1 MNKYDALKN
10 AIKNVIKNNGRQEIT
25 GDILQN
31 ILVRFVDTFGS
42 DYNIKGLADANQMPD
57 TSAKCI
63 YFATESGSYR
73 NYGGLELHK
82 GEVAMLV
89 FDGGGWNKVLLVD
102 TSGFV
107 SSEYVTEIN
116 VSALNADSSFELAAA
131 IAKVPQTYRKGG
143 LTIKFIE
150 KSSNEYVM
158 YYNKNSSWSADVN
171 DWVNL
176 QSTKKTTMTI
186 EELKT
191 FPASV
196 EDAVK
201 FLKNNKDASI
211 IVLNQYGRAV
221 GTLSIYGNL
230 SRFTF
235 IEVFETQLKVKSGY
249 NSSEINGSPRKYWR
263 YYGLDNYGGGVVNR
277 GEWSEWSEMV
287 SKPFEILQSR
297 LGSVV
302 DVYNGSPTGGVTTI
316 DRVLRQIGDS
326 YEFRNKVMLI
336 SLVNEVTNKRTLY
349 YCNADTFSNNES
361 DWVEVGKGGNF
372 DELVNDAKRKIQEAV
387 DHAKTIQKGEKG
399 DKGDTGWL
407 RLVNHGTAD
416 TTFAL
421 TPNAMHVWGQVAQ
434 LRLTLGAQ
442 MPNVV
447 NEYAFEFQSPATPTN
462 LSLPATL
469 KWYNGYVTPVRA
481 NKRYQA
487 SIVNN
492 VIIMGEVE

>member
-10 AIKNVIKNNGRQEIT
+10 AVKNVIKNNGRQEIT

-42 DYNIKGLADANQMPD
+42 DYNLKGLADANQMPD

-73 NYGGLELHK
+73 NYGGLELHN

-107 SSEYVTEIN
+107 TSKYVTELNI
-116 VSALNADSSFELAAA
+116 SELNADNSFELATA
-131 IAKVPQTYRKGG
+131 IANVPQTYKKGG

-150 KSSNEYVM
+150 KTSNEYVT
-158 YYNKNSSWSADVN
+158 YYNKNSSWSTDVN

-176 QSTKKTTMTI
+176 QSTKKATMTI
-186 EELKT
+186 EELKA
-191 FPASV
+191 FPSSV

-211 IVLNQYGRAV
+211 IVLNRFGRAA

-230 SRFTF
+230 SQFTLV
-235 IEVFETQLKVKSGY
+235 EVFETQLNLKNGY
-249 NSSEINGSPRKYWR
+249 NSSEIHKSPRRYWR
-263 YYGLDNYGGGVVNR
+263 YYGLADYQSEVKR
-277 GEWSEWSEMV
+277 GEWSEWFEMV
-287 SKPFEILQSR
+287 SQPFEILQER
-297 LGSVV
+297 LNRVV
-302 DVYNGSPTGGVTTI
+302 DVYDASPNGGATTI
-316 DRVLRQIGDS
+316 GRIIRQLGDG
-326 YEFRNKVMLI
+326 YTFKDKITLI
-336 SLVNEVTNKRTLY
+336 SLVNEDTNKRTLY
-349 YCNADTFSNNES
+349 YCTAISFSPNES
-361 DWVEVGKGGNF
+361 DWIEVGKGGNS

-387 DHAKTIQKGEKG
+387 NHAKTIQKGEKG

-421 TPNAMHVWGQVAQ
+421 TPNAMHVWGEVAQ
-434 LRLTLGAQ
+434 LTLTLGAP

-469 KWYNGYVTPVRA
+469 KWYNGYVTPVHA

>member
-10 AIKNVIKNNGRQEIT
+10 AVKNVIKNNGRQEIT

-63 YFATESGSYR
+63 YFATESGNYR

-116 VSALNADSSFELAAA
+116 VSELNADSSFELAAA
-131 IAKVPQTYRKGG
+131 IAKVPQTYKKGG

-158 YYNKNSSWSADVN
+158 YYNKNSNWSTDIS

-176 QSTKKTTMTI
+176 QSTKKATMTI
-186 EELKT
+186 EELKA
-191 FPASV
+191 FPSSV
-196 EDAVK
+196 EDAIK
-201 FLKNNKDASI
+201 FLKNNKDAI
-211 IVLNQYGRAV
+211 ITILNHGRAV

-230 SRFTF
+230 STLTF
-235 IEVFETQLKVKSGY
+235 IEVFETQIKVKGGY
-249 NSSEINGSPRKYWR
+249 NSSEIQKSPRRYWR
-263 YYGLDNYGGGVVNR
+263 YYGLADYLDDVKR
-277 GEWSEWSEMV
+277 GEWSEWFEMT
-287 SKPFEILQSR
+287 SKPFDLLQSR
-297 LGSVV
+297 LNNVV
-302 DVYNGSPTGGVTTI
+302 DVFDGSPNGGATTI
-316 DRVLRQIGDS
+316 GRVMRQIGDS
-326 YEFRNKVMLI
+326 YAFKDKVTLI
-336 SLVNEVTNKRTLY
+336 SLVDEVTHKRTLY
-349 YCNADTFSNNES
+349 YCTALSFSPNES

-372 DELVNDAKRKIQEAV
+372 EELVNDAKRKIQEAV
-387 DHAKTIQKGEKG
+387 EHAKTIQKGEKG

-434 LRLTLGAQ
+434 LRLTLGAAV
-442 MPNVV
+442 PNIV

-469 KWYNGYVTPVRA
+469 KWYNNYVTPVRA

-492 VIIMGEVE
+492 IIIMGEVE

>member
-1 MNKYDALKN
+1 MAKKDALKT

-31 ILVRFVDTFGS
+31 ILVR
-42 DYNIKGLADANQMPD
+42 
-57 TSAKCI
+57 
-63 YFATESGSYR
+63 
-73 NYGGLELHK
+73 
-82 GEVAMLV
+82 
-89 FDGGGWNKVLLVD
+89 LVD
-102 TSGFV
+102 NSGEDN
-107 SSEYVTEIN
+107 EYN
-116 VSALNADSSFELAAA
+116 VSANNADSSFELAAA
-131 IAKVPQTYRKGG
+131 IAQVPQDYKKGG

-158 YYNKNSSWSADVN
+158 YYNKNSSWSTDIN
-171 DWVNL
+171 DWINL
-176 QSTKKTTMTI
+176 QSTKKATMTI
-186 EELKT
+186 EELKA
-191 FPASV
+191 FPSSV

-201 FLKNNKDASI
+201 FLKNNKDAI
-211 IVLNQYGRAV
+211 ITVLNHGRAV

-230 SRFTF
+230 STLTF
-235 IEVFETQLKVKSGY
+235 IEVFETQIKVKGGY
-249 NSSEINGSPRKYWR
+249 NSSEIQGSPRRYWR
-263 YYGLDNYGGGVVNR
+263 YYGLADYLDDVKR
-277 GEWSEWSEMV
+277 GEWSEWFEMT
-287 SKPFEILQSR
+287 SKPFDLLQSR
-297 LGSVV
+297 LNNVV
-302 DVYNGSPTGGVTTI
+302 DVFDGSPNGGATTI
-316 DRVLRQIGDS
+316 GRVIRQIGDS
-326 YEFRNKVMLI
+326 YAFKDKVTLI
-336 SLVNEVTNKRTLY
+336 SLVDEVTYKRTLY
-349 YCNADTFSNNES
+349 YCTADSFSPNES

-421 TPNAMHVWGQVAQ
+421 TPNTMHVWGQVAQ
-434 LRLTLGAQ
+434 LRLTLGAAV
-442 MPNVV
+442 PNIV

-469 KWYNGYVTPVRA
+469 KWLNGYVTPVRA

-492 VIIMGEVE
+492 VIIMGEVEL

>member
-10 AIKNVIKNNGRQEIT
+10 AVKNVIENNGRQEIT

-42 DYNIKGLADANQMPD
+42 DYNIKGLADANQTPD

-63 YFATESGSYR
+63 YFATENGNYR

-107 SSEYVTEIN
+107 SAEYVSEIN
-116 VSALNADSSFELAAA
+116 VSALNADSSFELSAA
-131 IAKVPQTYRKGG
+131 IAKVPPTYRKGG

-158 YYNKNSSWSADVN
+158 YYNKNSSWSTDIN
-171 DWVNL
+171 DWINL
-176 QSTKKTTMTI
+176 QSTKKATMTI
-186 EELKT
+186 EELKA
-191 FPASV
+191 FPSSV

-201 FLKNNKDASI
+201 FLKNNKDAI
-211 IVLNQYGRAV
+211 ITVLNHGRAV

-230 SRFTF
+230 STLTF
-235 IEVFETQLKVKSGY
+235 IEVFETQIKVKGGY
-249 NSSEINGSPRKYWR
+249 NSSEIQGSPRRYWR
-263 YYGLDNYGGGVVNR
+263 YYGLADYLDNVKR
-277 GEWSEWSEMV
+277 GEWSEWFEMT
-287 SKPFEILQSR
+287 SKPFDLLQSR
-297 LGSVV
+297 LNNVV
-302 DVYNGSPTGGVTTI
+302 DVFDGSPNGGVATI
-316 DRVLRQIGDS
+316 GRVIRQIGDS
-326 YEFRNKVMLI
+326 YAFKDKVTLI
-336 SLVNEVTNKRTLY
+336 SLVDEVTNKRTLY
-349 YCNADTFSNNES
+349 YCTALSFSSNES
-361 DWVEVGKGGNF
+361 DWVKVGKGGNF

-387 DHAKTIQKGEKG
+387 EHAKTIQKGEKG

-421 TPNAMHVWGQVAQ
+421 TPNAMHVWGRVAQ
-434 LRLTLGAQ
+434 LRLTLGAAV
-442 MPNVV
+442 PNIV

-469 KWYNGYVTPVRA
+469 KWYKNNIPTIRA
-481 NKRYQA
+481 GKLYQVW
-487 SIVNN
+487 IINNFIFMWEVN
-492 VIIMGEVE
+492 